1 MSNLKRIVIGITGGI
16 AAYKIPLLIRLLKK
30 NSFEVKVLLTPAAK
44 GFVGIDALRTL
55 SGNPVYLDDILNYDM
70 DHIRLAEWGDLYLI
84 APATANTIAKV
95 AHGIADNL
103 VTTSALSFP
112 EHKVMIAPAMNT
124 VMWLSKATQENCRL
138 CSSRGIQVLPV
149 DSGELACNVS
159 GEGRM
164 ISVERIAEAIEAAV
178 SSKKQILKGKRV
190 LISSGP
196 TEELIDPVRV
206 ITNRSSGRMGAALAQ
221 EAILCGADVTVVSGP
236 SSVPLPCT
244 AKVVNVRTASEMKA
258 ALEVHFGECDICIMA
273 AAVSDYRPATISDV
287 KIPRSESEKL
297 YIELLPNPDIV
308 AGLCKSKNN
317 QFVCGFS
324 LESGEGESRAR
335 EKMERK
341 GCDLMIFNVADQAL
355 GLDTTKIVLLGRNG
369 FREEHSSQSKI
380 AAARR
385 IIHHIAQMT
394 GISE

>member
-1 MSNLKRIVIGITGGI
+1 MSNVKRIVIGITSGI
-16 AAYKIPLLIRLLKK
+16 AAYKIPLLVRLLKK

-55 SGNPVYLDDILNYDM
+55 SGNPVYLDDVLNYDM

-84 APATANTIAKV
+84 APATANTIAKI

-112 EHKVMIAPAMNT
+112 EPKVMIAPAMNT
-124 VMWLSKATQENCRL
+124 VMWQSKATQENCRL
-138 CSSRGIQVLPV
+138 CTSRGMQILPV
-149 DSGELACNVS
+149 DTGELACNVS

-164 ISVERIAEAIEAAV
+164 ISVERIAEAIKTAV
-178 SSKKQILKGKRV
+178 SSRQILKGKKI

-206 ITNRSSGRMGAALAQ
+206 ITNRSSGKMGAALAQ
-221 EAILCGADVTVVSGP
+221 EALLCGADVTVVSGP
-236 SSVPLPCT
+236 SLVSLPSNV
-244 AKVVNVRTASEMKA
+244 KVVNVRTASEMKS
-258 ALEVHFGECDICIMA
+258 ALEAQFGDCDICIMA

-287 KIPRSESEKL
+287 KIPRSETEKL
-297 YIELLPNPDIV
+297 YIELLPNPDIL

-341 GCDLMIFNVADQAL
+341 GCDMMVFNVAEQAL
-355 GLDTTKIVLLGRNG
+355 GLDTTKIVILGRNG
-369 FREEHSSQSKI
+369 FREEHVLQSKI
-380 AAARR
+380 AAART

>member
-1 MSNLKRIVIGITGGI
+1 MSNVKRIVIGITSGI
-16 AAYKIPLLIRLLKK
+16 AAYKIPLLVRLLKK

-55 SGNPVYLDDILNYDM
+55 SGNPVYLDDVLNYDM

-84 APATANTIAKV
+84 APATANTIAKI

-112 EHKVMIAPAMNT
+112 EPKVMIAPAMNT
-124 VMWLSKATQENCRL
+124 VMWQSKATQENCKL
-138 CSSRGIQVLPV
+138 CTSRGMQILPV
-149 DSGELACNVS
+149 DTGELACNVS

-164 ISVERIAEAIEAAV
+164 ISVERIAEAIKAAV
-178 SSKKQILKGKRV
+178 SSRQILKGKKI

-206 ITNRSSGRMGAALAQ
+206 ITNRSSGKMGAALAQ
-221 EAILCGADVTVVSGP
+221 EALLCGADVTVVSGP
-236 SSVPLPCT
+236 SLVSLPSNV
-244 AKVVNVRTASEMKA
+244 KVVNVRTASEMKS
-258 ALEVHFGECDICIMA
+258 ALEAQFGDCDICIMA

-287 KIPRSESEKL
+287 KIPRSETEKL
-297 YIELLPNPDIV
+297 YIELLPNPDIL

-341 GCDLMIFNVADQAL
+341 GCDMMVFNVAEQAL
-355 GLDTTKIVLLGRNG
+355 GLDTTKIVILGRNG
-369 FREEHSSQSKI
+369 FREEHVLQSKI
-380 AAARR
+380 AAART